1 MQGNVPRD
9 NKPMIIGIMQKTL
22 AIIALVVLGC
32 TALEVVD
39 LILTMRLYSGQL
51 P

>member
-1 MQGNVPRD
+1 M
-9 NKPMIIGIMQKTL
+9 
-22 AIIALVVLGC
+22 IIALIVLAC

-39 LILTMRLYSGQL
+39 LILTMKLYSGQL

>member
-1 MQGNVPRD
+1 MYPSYYY

-22 AIIALVVLGC
+22 AIIVLIVLGC
-32 TALEVVD
+32 TALGAVD
-39 LILTMRLYSGQL
+39 LILTMKLYSGQL